1 MDSLSLL
8 QRSFLTQGWNPG
20 LSHCRQILYKLTH
33 REAQRVSESQAN
45 VSELRHSSDS
55 SLLQINGQTLTLFQ
69 SAQETPVYNAQ
80 GIRSG
85 DCKYTICAR
94 LHACSVAPVVSD
106 SLRPYGL

>member
-85 DCKYTICAR
+85 
-94 LHACSVAPVVSD
+94 
-106 SLRPYGL
+106 GG